1 MKNTLLFTLLALL
14 GMFQAAAQEYEY
26 VPFVREGVKW
36 VYAIKDYGVHSIY
49 YDFEN
54 IPTNGDFVALRTLEF
69 RGDTVINGK
78 RYMAMHKCVDDEFS
92 EPSDVIPVY
101 LREEDKVVYG
111 IVPDRKWYEDA
122 VITNIP
128 FSLDYWIIDNEA
140 YTGEEFVLYDF
151 NDPIAYWE
159 QKMPVSFSDHQYLP
173 FQVDTISVG
182 HHLAKRY
189 ISHHRNSGWEDRV
202 IMLIEGIGLIG
213 YNSYPLAFFLPLIG
227 LYPEIYSL
235 ESVIEDGEY
244 IYGSAGDRYMPL
256 LREGVKWVNERVVV
270 NHGDTTRNYYTY
282 EFKGNHPVKDEYH
295 CTYKALYR
303 YEGRSHELDVES
315 DSLVAGLREQWREI
329 KYVNNEPL
337 NNVIGQGRDMIGFN
351 QGYLY
356 LLLTSCDNMV
366 SSNDIRKS
374 CKANYIRFQKEQF
387 LNDENFVEAEPI
399 MIDGYRCSRL
409 AYIGEDGDTLAYVV
423 EGIGFDSRDMGDLLT
438 PFTRKPD
445 PDADYQ
451 EWCGLSH
458 VVKDG
463 KVIYKGMRYREGAD
477 GIDEVVADKVGRPL
491 DENYYDLTGR
501 AVGKEVPTAPGIY
514 IHQGKK
520 IVVR

>member
-14 GMFQAAAQEYEY
+14 GMSQAVAQEYEY

-36 VYAIKDYGVHSIY
+36 VYAIKNYDIIGSGSSFVVNNPAYGDCIVH
-49 YDFEN
+49 
-54 IPTNGDFVALRTLEF
+54 RTLEL

-78 RYMAMHKCVDDEFS
+78 VYKAMHKCVDDEIS
-92 EPSDVIPVY
+92 EPSDEVPVY

-111 IVPDRKWYEDA
+111 IVPDGKRYFDA
-122 VITNIP
+122 PVSNIP
-128 FSLDYWIIDNEA
+128 INPDIWFPLNAVYS
-140 YTGEEFVLYDF
+140 GEEFVLYDF

-159 QKMPVSFSDHQYLP
+159 QQMPVSFSDLNYPP
-173 FQVDTISVG
+173 FQVDTIIVG
-182 HHLAKRY
+182 DHLAKRY
-189 ISHHRNSGWEDRV
+189 ISGSSGSWDDA
-202 IMLIEGIGLIG
+202 IMLIEGIGPIG
-213 YNSYPLAFFLPLIG
+213 FNSYPLAFLMLAG
-227 LYPEIYSL
+227 TGIYSDIYWF

-256 LREGVKWVNERVVV
+256 LREGIKWVNERVVV
-270 NHGDTTRNYYTY
+270 NNGDTTCNYYTY
-282 EFKGNHPVKDEYH
+282 EFKGNHPVKDGYH
-295 CTYKALYR
+295 RTYKALYR
-303 YEGRSHELDVES
+303 YDGRSHELDVES
-315 DSLVAGLREQWREI
+315 DSLVAGLREYWKEI
-329 KYVNNEPL
+329 VYLNNEPL
-337 NNVIGQGRDMIGFN
+337 NNVISQGRDMIGFTA
-351 QGYLY
+351 GYLY
-356 LLLTSCDNMV
+356 MLIGSLNGNGT
-366 SSNDIRKS
+366 
-374 CKANYIRFQKEQF
+374 CKNYYIDYQKEQF

-409 AYIGEDGDTLAYVV
+409 AYIGENGDTLAYVV

-477 GIDEVVADKVGRPL
+477 GIDEAVADQPRRPL

-501 AVGKEVPTAPGIY
+501 AVGKDVPTVPGIY